1 MHRRVSGRPTELSGF
16 GVGPPGPHREPRQ
29 RESHPAAEGGRAREK
44 AAAPGQKRD
53 SPACSGVPRALP
65 APCTPRSCADTLPPG
80 CARPRSRTRAPR
92 AKRHRSAPGLQ
103 SSRLGSSNQPGLCNR
118 PSRGF
123 QGLQEALR
131 RDAGTA
137 PGTCPE
143 ATDPQGS
150 VPPRRRRGSLP
161 QAGHTAS
168 RTSLWEQGR
177 GSNVGSGST
186 KATCSL
192 AQETPDAWELG
203 APTPPPLQCEPG
215 SPSAWSPED
224 PPFMLETA
232 SK

>member
-53 SPACSGVPRALP
+53 SSACSGVPRALP
-65 APCTPRSCADTLPPG
+65 APCTPRPCADTLPPG

-137 PGTCPE
+137 PGTRPE

-161 QAGHTAS
+161 QVGHTAS

-192 AQETPDAWELG
+192 AQETPDSWEPG
-203 APTPPPLQCEPG
+203 APTPPLPR
-215 SPSAWSPED
+215 AV
-224 PPFMLETA
+224 
-232 SK
+232 